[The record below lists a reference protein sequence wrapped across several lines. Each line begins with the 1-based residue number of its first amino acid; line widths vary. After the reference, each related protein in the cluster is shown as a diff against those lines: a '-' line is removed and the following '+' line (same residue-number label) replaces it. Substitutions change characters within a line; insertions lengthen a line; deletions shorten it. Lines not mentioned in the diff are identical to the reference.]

1 MAIVDL
7 VMPKMGESIMEAT
20 ILKWHKN
27 VGDFIKQDEIVLDIA
42 TDKVDSE
49 IPSNVE
55 GILKEIL
62 YYVNDIVPVGTV
74 LAKIEISAAA
84 DHKVVAPVQ
93 EAPAVVPV
101 VAPATVAPVV
111 EPTVDYVPFTPSTT
125 ANKVANNNRFFSP
138 LVLNIAN
145 SEGLS
150 LSELENVPGTGA
162 ENRVTKKDILQ
173 YIADKKAGKVQPVVA
188 QPQYAYVAP
197 TPAPAAVAEV
207 APVVEVAPV
216 AEVVKEV
223 AEPVAVPEIAPIVE
237 VAEVAAV
244 AAATVAVAEHFAPA
258 PVEVAPV
265 ADDIDTSEFIKQEV
279 ALPIIETPAIEEET
293 VAETIEEAP
302 VYQSFKIDD
311 APVAIPSIEE
321 TVYVAPAVEPII
333 EEAVV
338 TPPVSILSVEETV
351 YVAPVQPIHVS
362 PVVETVHT
370 APVNVHVE
378 SAPVVAAPAV
388 QAAEVKAQEAYRVS
402 YEEHIKETVQ
412 PANNNY
418 TNNITPTQNIM
429 SEAKPSVEI
438 IEMDR
443 MRKLIAKHMVDSK
456 HTSPHVTSFAE
467 ADVTNMVQW
476 RERVKGDF
484 EKREGIKLTYTPMF
498 IECILKVLKRYPL
511 INSSVDGDKILIKN
525 FFNIGFATSLPSGNL
540 IVPVIKDAQN
550 HNLISLTRSVSTLA
564 ENARNNKLKPD
575 DTTGGTF
582 TFSNLGNFGSLMG
595 TPIIN
600 QPQSAIMAVGAIK
613 KRPVVIETDKGDF
626 IGIRQM
632 MYLSLSYDHRIIDG
646 SVGASFLTEVAKE
659 FENWNLDRELK
670 YVVKEWYVE

>member
-20 ILKWHKN
+20 ILKWHKGI
-27 VGDFIKQDEIVLDIA
+27 GDFIKQDEIVLDIA

-49 IPSNVE
+49 IPSTVE
-55 GILKEIL
+55 GVLKEIFFK
-62 YYVNDIVPVGTV
+62 VNDVVPVGTV
-74 LAKIEISAAA
+74 LAKIEIGVTA
-84 DHKVVAPVQ
+84 DHKPAAPVVEPASVVAEKEVMPIPVVHVAPAPVQ
-93 EAPAVVPV
+93 EATA
-101 VAPATVAPVV
+101 
-111 EPTVDYVPFTPSTT
+111 DFVPFTPTPSV
-125 ANKVANNNRFFSP
+125 NKLPNNNRFFSP

-145 SEGLS
+145 SEGLN
-150 LSELENVPGTGA
+150 LSELENIAGTGA
-162 ENRVTKKDILQ
+162 ENRVTKRDILQ
-173 YIADKKAGKVQPVVA
+173 YIADKKAGKIQHVAAPIYQTYVV
-188 QPQYAYVAP
+188 P
-197 TPAPAAVAEV
+197 TPAPVYVEPAKTVLEEV
-207 APVVEVAPV
+207 AAHPV
-216 AEVVKEV
+216 AE
-223 AEPVAVPEIAPIVE
+223 AV
-237 VAEVAAV
+237 AV
-244 AAATVAVAEHFAPA
+244 AAATVATAVVVEHVAKKETPAAEHIDTSAFIKQEVSLPAPVEEVAEAIQPAAVVEEVHHAYKTDDTPVAIAPVEEVIVSPLVEEAAAVEIASSVAPVEPA
-258 PVEVAPV
+258 PVEVS
-265 ADDIDTSEFIKQEV
+265 T
-279 ALPIIETPAIEEET
+279 
-293 VAETIEEAP
+293 
-302 VYQSFKIDD
+302 
-311 APVAIPSIEE
+311 
-321 TVYVAPAVEPII
+321 
-333 EEAVV
+333 
-338 TPPVSILSVEETV
+338 
-351 YVAPVQPIHVS
+351 
-362 PVVETVHT
+362 VVETVHT
-370 APVNVHVE
+370 SPVNVHIQPTVVPSTPATIVE
-378 SAPVVAAPAV
+378 NAI
-388 QAAEVKAQEAYRVS
+388 EEKAKEAYRVS
-402 YEEHIKETVQ
+402 YEEHIKETIQ
-412 PANNNY
+412 PSN
-418 TNNITPTQNIM
+418 TNNTIHTQPTQNIM

-484 EKREGIKLTYTPMF
+484 EKREGIKLTFTPMF

-511 INSSVDGDKILIKN
+511 INSSVDGDKIIIKN
-525 FFNIGFATSLPSGNL
+525 FFNIGFATALPTGNL

-564 ENARNNKLKPD
+564 ENARNHKLKPD

-659 FENWNLDRELK
+659 FESWNLDRELK